1 MYRVICTCSFHSG
14 ILLTEDDL
22 PKLQCLLHCVRS
34 KWYHIGIQLG
44 IAHGDLDVFKQEA
57 MGDCSDCLSKSL
69 TAWLLGV
76 DPAPTVKALEK
87 ALSSESVRETRL
99 VKNVR
104 QEFGC

>member
-1 MYRVICTCSFHSG
+1 
-14 ILLTEDDL
+14 
-22 PKLQCLLHCVRS
+22 
-34 KWYHIGIQLG
+34 
-44 IAHGDLDVFKQEA
+44 

-87 ALSSESVRETRL
+87 ALSSESVGGMRL